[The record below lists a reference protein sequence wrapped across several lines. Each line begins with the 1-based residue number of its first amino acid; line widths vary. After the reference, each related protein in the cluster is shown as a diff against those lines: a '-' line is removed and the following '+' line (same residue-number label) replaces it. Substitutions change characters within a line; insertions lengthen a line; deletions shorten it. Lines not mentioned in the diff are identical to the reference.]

1 MYEGNILYG
10 NGAAN
15 RLAASDLT
23 AKNKTFVKR
32 VANDKADTAGAGEAA
47 LGVLWNA
54 PMADDVAWIIKAGSP
69 DVYVGT
75 GGVTVGD
82 EIAADAA
89 GLAVTAAP
97 TDVVVAI
104 ARETAAAGAL
114 VKVDLLGE
122 AQYTKA

>member
-10 NGAAN
+10 GNAKNRVSAA
-15 RLAASDLT
+15 DLT

-32 VANDKADTAGAGEAA
+32 VADDKVNTAGAGEAA

-54 PMADDVAWIIKAGSP
+54 PDADDVAWVIAAGSP

-82 EIAADAA
+82 EIASDAN
-89 GLAVTAAP
+89 GLAVTAVA
-97 TDVVVAI
+97 TDVVVGI

-114 VKVDLLGE
+114 VKIDFLGE

>member
-10 NGAAN
+10 GNAKNRVSAA
-15 RLAASDLT
+15 DLT
-23 AKNKTFVKR
+23 TKNKTFVKR
-32 VANDKADTAGAGEAA
+32 VADDKVNTAGAGEAA

-54 PMADDVAWIIKAGSP
+54 PAADDVAWVIAAGSP

-82 EIAADAA
+82 EIASDAN
-89 GLAVTAAP
+89 GLAVTAAA
-97 TDVVVAI
+97 TDVVVGI

-114 VKVDLLGE
+114 VKIDFLGE

>member
-23 AKNKTFVKR
+23 TKNKTFVKR

-54 PMADDVAWIIKAGSP
+54 PMADDTAWIIKAGSP

-82 EIAADAA
+82 EIASDAA
-89 GLAVTAAP
+89 GKA
-97 TDVVVAI
+97 VVAVSGDTVVGV
-104 ARETAAAGAL
+104 AREDAAEDAL
-114 VKVDLLGE
+114 VKIDFLGE
-122 AQYTKA
+122 ASFVKA